1 MSKTI
6 DFFSRMYTFFRDDIW
21 RTSESELTKIQRI
34 SYRLAKTIILAIR
47 GFVKDRLNIRAS
59 ALTYSIVFA
68 IIPLMALIIAIGKG
82 FGVEKMIEDSLNQ
95 SFVAQSDIAPT
106 IMEFVQR
113 YLATTQGG
121 LFIGI
126 GLVIL
131 LWSVLNLFMQVENA
145 FNTIWQV
152 RKPRN
157 AMNMFTTYF
166 STVLVIPIIIV
177 FTSGLSIFV
186 SSAVSQ
192 TYVYQVLSPVLR
204 FLVKLV
210 PYALNC
216 IIFTVMYKAVPN
228 TRVQFKHALVAGIIG
243 GCAFQAFQMLYINGQ
258 VYLSRYNVVY
268 GSFAAIPLLL
278 LWLQIS
284 CLIVLLGA
292 EISYVSQNLQYFEYE
307 LDSTKISA
315 RYKKFLTLFIT
326 YVIVKQL
333 ENKQAPLSAEEISKQ
348 FKIPIR
354 LVQQIIQSLIE
365 VAILTEVINEHTK
378 SKEKHYMPAVDI
390 HQLTVNMVIDK
401 LNEFGAED
409 FLNKKNKQLDHFWV
423 KVKDINQ
430 LSSSSIGELLIK
442 DM

>member
-1 MSKTI
+1 MSRTI

-21 RTSESELTKIQRI
+21 RTSESELTKLQRI

-47 GFVKDRLNIRAS
+47 GFIKDRLNIRAS

-68 IIPLMALIIAIGKG
+68 IIPLLALFIAIGKG
-82 FGVEKMIEDSLNQ
+82 LGVEKMIEDSLNQ

-204 FLVKLV
+204 FFVKLV

-228 TRVQFKHALVAGIIG
+228 TRVQFKHAMVAGIIG

-307 LDSTKISA
+307 LDAIKISP

-333 ENKQAPLSAEEISKQ
+333 ENKQTPLSAEEISKQ
-348 FKIPIR
+348 YKIPIR

-365 VAILTEVINEHTK
+365 VSIVTEVVNEHAKT
-378 SKEKHYMPAVDI
+378 KEKHFMPAVDI
-390 HQLTVNMVIDK
+390 NQLSVNMVSDR
-401 LNEFGAED
+401 LNEFGAEE
-409 FLNKKNKQLDHFWV
+409 FLKNKNKHLDHFWV
-423 KVKDINQ
+423 KVKEYNQ
-430 LSSSSIGELLIK
+430 LTSPSNGNQLIK

>member
-1 MSKTI
+1 M
-6 DFFSRMYTFFRDDIW
+6 
-21 RTSESELTKIQRI
+21 Q
-34 SYRLAKTIILAIR
+34 
-47 GFVKDRLNIRAS
+47 
-59 ALTYSIVFA
+59 
-68 IIPLMALIIAIGKG
+68 
-82 FGVEKMIEDSLNQ
+82 
-95 SFVAQSDIAPT
+95 
-106 IMEFVQR
+106 FVQR

-204 FLVKLV
+204 FFVKLI

-228 TRVQFKHALVAGIIG
+228 TRVQFKHALVAGIIAG
-243 GCAFQAFQMLYINGQ
+243 FAFQAFQMLYINGQ

-307 LDSTKISA
+307 LDSIKISP
-315 RYKKFLTLFIT
+315 RYKKLLTLFIT

-333 ENKQAPLSAEEISKQ
+333 ENKQSPLSAEEISRHY
-348 FKIPIR
+348 KIPIR
-354 LVQQIIQSLIE
+354 LVQQIIQSLIDISVLAE
-365 VAILTEVINEHTK
+365 IANEESK
-378 SKEKHYMPAVDI
+378 SKEKHFIPAVDI
-390 HQLTVNMVIDK
+390 NQLTVKLVTDR

-409 FLNKKNKQLDHFWV
+409 FLKNKNKQLDQFWV
-423 KVKDINQ
+423 KVREINPAY
-430 LSSSSIGELLIK
+430 ENLLIK

>member
-1 MSKTI
+1 MSKMI
-6 DFFSRMYTFFRDDIW
+6 DFFSRTYTFFRDDIW

-34 SYRLAKTIILAIR
+34 GYRLAKTIILAIR
-47 GFVKDRLNIRAS
+47 GFIKDRLNIRAS

-68 IIPLMALIIAIGKG
+68 IIPLLALIIAIGKG
-82 FGVEKMIEDSLNQ
+82 LGVEKMIEDSLNQ

-106 IMEFVQR
+106 IMQFVQR

-204 FLVKLV
+204 FFVKLI

-216 IIFTVMYKAVPN
+216 TIFTVMYKAVPN
-228 TRVQFKHALVAGIIG
+228 TRVQFKHALVAGIIAG
-243 GCAFQAFQMLYINGQ
+243 FAFQAFQMLYINGQ

-307 LDSTKISA
+307 LDSIKISP

-333 ENKQAPLSAEEISKQ
+333 ENKQSPLSAEEISRHY
-348 FKIPIR
+348 KIPIR
-354 LVQQIIQSLIE
+354 LVQQIIQSLIDISVLAE
-365 VAILTEVINEHTK
+365 IANEQSK
-378 SKEKHYMPAVDI
+378 SKEKHFIPAVDI
-390 HQLTVNMVIDK
+390 NQLTVKLVTDR

-409 FLNKKNKQLDHFWV
+409 FLKNKNKQLDQFWV
-423 KVKDINQ
+423 KVREINTAY
-430 LSSSSIGELLIK
+430 ENLLIK

>member
-1 MSKTI
+1 MSKMI
-6 DFFSRMYTFFRDDIW
+6 DFFSRTYTFFRDDIW

-34 SYRLAKTIILAIR
+34 GYRLAKTIILAIR
-47 GFVKDRLNIRAS
+47 GFIKDRLNIRAS

-68 IIPLMALIIAIGKG
+68 IIPLLALIIAIGKG
-82 FGVEKMIEDSLNQ
+82 LGVEKMIEDSLNQ

-106 IMEFVQR
+106 IMQFVQR

-204 FLVKLV
+204 FFVKLI

-228 TRVQFKHALVAGIIG
+228 TRVQFKHALVAGIIAG
-243 GCAFQAFQMLYINGQ
+243 FAFQAFQMLYINGQ

-307 LDSTKISA
+307 LDSIKISP

-333 ENKQAPLSAEEISKQ
+333 ENKQSPLSAEEISRHY
-348 FKIPIR
+348 KIPIR
-354 LVQQIIQSLIE
+354 LVQQIIQSLIDISVLAE
-365 VAILTEVINEHTK
+365 IANEQSK
-378 SKEKHYMPAVDI
+378 SKEKHFIPAVDI
-390 HQLTVNMVIDK
+390 NQLTVKLVTDR

-409 FLNKKNKQLDHFWV
+409 FLKNKNKQLDQFWV
-423 KVKDINQ
+423 KVREINPAY
-430 LSSSSIGELLIK
+430 ENLLIK

>member
-1 MSKTI
+1 MSKMI
-6 DFFSRMYTFFRDDIW
+6 DFFSRTYTFFRDDIW

-34 SYRLAKTIILAIR
+34 GYRLAKTIILAIR
-47 GFVKDRLNIRAS
+47 GFIKDRLNIRAS

-68 IIPLMALIIAIGKG
+68 IIPLLALIIAIGKG
-82 FGVEKMIEDSLNQ
+82 LGVEKMIEDSLNQ

-106 IMEFVQR
+106 IMQFVQR

-204 FLVKLV
+204 FFVKLI

-228 TRVQFKHALVAGIIG
+228 TRVQFKHALVAGIIAG
-243 GCAFQAFQMLYINGQ
+243 FAFQAFQMLYINGQ

-307 LDSTKISA
+307 LDSIKISP

-333 ENKQAPLSAEEISKQ
+333 ENKQSPLSAEEISRHY
-348 FKIPIR
+348 KIPIR
-354 LVQQIIQSLIE
+354 LVQQIIQSLIDISVLVE
-365 VAILTEVINEHTK
+365 IANEQSK
-378 SKEKHYMPAVDI
+378 SKEKHFIPAVDI
-390 HQLTVNMVIDK
+390 NQLTVKLVTDR

-409 FLNKKNKQLDHFWV
+409 FLKNKNKQLDQFWV
-423 KVKDINQ
+423 KVREINPAY
-430 LSSSSIGELLIK
+430 ENLLIK

>member
-1 MSKTI
+1 MSKMI
-6 DFFSRMYTFFRDDIW
+6 DFFSRTYTFFRDDIW

-34 SYRLAKTIILAIR
+34 GYRLAKTIILAIR
-47 GFVKDRLNIRAS
+47 GFIKDRLNIRAS

-68 IIPLMALIIAIGKG
+68 IIPLLALIIAIGKG
-82 FGVEKMIEDSLNQ
+82 LGVEKMIEDSLNQ

-106 IMEFVQR
+106 IMQFVQR

-204 FLVKLV
+204 FFVKLI

-228 TRVQFKHALVAGIIG
+228 TRVQFKHALVAGIIAG
-243 GCAFQAFQMLYINGQ
+243 FAFQAFQMLYINGQ

-307 LDSTKISA
+307 LDSIKISP
-315 RYKKFLTLFIT
+315 RYKKVLTLFIT

-333 ENKQAPLSAEEISKQ
+333 ENKQSPLSAEEISRHY
-348 FKIPIR
+348 KIPIR
-354 LVQQIIQSLIE
+354 LVQQIIQSLIDISVLAE
-365 VAILTEVINEHTK
+365 IANEQSK
-378 SKEKHYMPAVDI
+378 SKEKHFIPAVDI
-390 HQLTVNMVIDK
+390 NQLTVKLVTDR

-409 FLNKKNKQLDHFWV
+409 FLKNKNKQLDQFWV
-423 KVKDINQ
+423 KVREINPAY
-430 LSSSSIGELLIK
+430 ENLLIK

>member
-1 MSKTI
+1 MI
-6 DFFSRMYTFFRDDIW
+6 DFFSRTYTFFRDDIW

-34 SYRLAKTIILAIR
+34 GYRLAKTIILAIR
-47 GFVKDRLNIRAS
+47 GFIKDRLNIRAS

-68 IIPLMALIIAIGKG
+68 IIPLLALIIAIGKG
-82 FGVEKMIEDSLNQ
+82 LGVEKMIEDSLNQ

-106 IMEFVQR
+106 IMQFVQR

-204 FLVKLV
+204 FFVKLI

-216 IIFTVMYKAVPN
+216 TIFTVMYKAVPN
-228 TRVQFKHALVAGIIG
+228 TRVQFKHALVAGIIAG
-243 GCAFQAFQMLYINGQ
+243 FAFQAFQMLYINGQ

-307 LDSTKISA
+307 LDSIKISP

-333 ENKQAPLSAEEISKQ
+333 ENKQSPLSAEEISRHY
-348 FKIPIR
+348 KIPIR
-354 LVQQIIQSLIE
+354 LVQQIIQSLIDISVLAE
-365 VAILTEVINEHTK
+365 IANEQSK
-378 SKEKHYMPAVDI
+378 SKEKHFIPAVDI
-390 HQLTVNMVIDK
+390 NQLTVKLVTDR

-409 FLNKKNKQLDHFWV
+409 FLKNKNKQLDQFWV
-423 KVKDINQ
+423 KVREINPAY
-430 LSSSSIGELLIK
+430 ENLLIK

>member
-1 MSKTI
+1 MSKMI
-6 DFFSRMYTFFRDDIW
+6 DFFSRTYTFFRDDIW

-34 SYRLAKTIILAIR
+34 GYRLAKTIILAIR
-47 GFVKDRLNIRAS
+47 GFIKDRLNIRAS

-68 IIPLMALIIAIGKG
+68 IIPLLALIIAIGKG
-82 FGVEKMIEDSLNQ
+82 LGVEKMIEDSLNQ

-106 IMEFVQR
+106 IMQFVQR

-204 FLVKLV
+204 FFVKLI

-228 TRVQFKHALVAGIIG
+228 TRVQFKHALVARSFLHLLPAPDTILKGIECLVFIVFRRG
-243 GCAFQAFQMLYINGQ
+243 FTAHGREPDF
-258 VYLSRYNVVY
+258 
-268 GSFAAIPLLL
+268 PLLNK
-278 LWLQIS
+278 II
-284 CLIVLLGA
+284 LI
-292 EISYVSQNLQYFEYE
+292 F
-307 LDSTKISA
+307 
-315 RYKKFLTLFIT
+315 R
-326 YVIVKQL
+326 
-333 ENKQAPLSAEEISKQ
+333 
-348 FKIPIR
+348 
-354 LVQQIIQSLIE
+354 
-365 VAILTEVINEHTK
+365 
-378 SKEKHYMPAVDI
+378 
-390 HQLTVNMVIDK
+390 
-401 LNEFGAED
+401 
-409 FLNKKNKQLDHFWV
+409 
-423 KVKDINQ
+423 
-430 LSSSSIGELLIK
+430 
-442 DM
+442 

>member
-1 MSKTI
+1 MSKMI
-6 DFFSRMYTFFRDDIW
+6 DFFSRTYTFFRDDIW

-34 SYRLAKTIILAIR
+34 GYRLAQTIILAIR
-47 GFVKDRLNIRAS
+47 GFIKDRLNIRAS

-68 IIPLMALIIAIGKG
+68 IIPLLALIIAIGKG
-82 FGVEKMIEDSLNQ
+82 LGVEKMIEDSLNQ

-106 IMEFVQR
+106 IMQFVQR

-204 FLVKLV
+204 FFVKLI

-228 TRVQFKHALVAGIIG
+228 TRVQFKHALVAGIIAG
-243 GCAFQAFQMLYINGQ
+243 FAFQAFQMLYINGQ

-307 LDSTKISA
+307 LDSIKISP

-333 ENKQAPLSAEEISKQ
+333 ENKQSPLSAEEISRHY
-348 FKIPIR
+348 KIPIR
-354 LVQQIIQSLIE
+354 LVQQIIQSLIDISVLAE
-365 VAILTEVINEHTK
+365 IANEQSK
-378 SKEKHYMPAVDI
+378 SKEKHFIPAVDI
-390 HQLTVNMVIDK
+390 NQLTVKLVTDR

-409 FLNKKNKQLDHFWV
+409 FLKNKNKQLDQFWV
-423 KVKDINQ
+423 KVREINPAY
-430 LSSSSIGELLIK
+430 ENLLIK

>member
-1 MSKTI
+1 MI
-6 DFFSRMYTFFRDDIW
+6 DFFSRTYTFFRDDIW

-34 SYRLAKTIILAIR
+34 GYRLAKTIILAIR
-47 GFVKDRLNIRAS
+47 GFIKDRLNIRAS

-68 IIPLMALIIAIGKG
+68 IIPLLALIIAIGKG
-82 FGVEKMIEDSLNQ
+82 LGVEKMIEDSLNQ

-106 IMEFVQR
+106 IMQFVQR

-204 FLVKLV
+204 FFVKLI

-228 TRVQFKHALVAGIIG
+228 TRVQFKHALVAGIIAG
-243 GCAFQAFQMLYINGQ
+243 FAFQAFQMLYINGQ

-307 LDSTKISA
+307 LDSIKISP
-315 RYKKFLTLFIT
+315 RYKKVLTLFVT

-333 ENKQAPLSAEEISKQ
+333 ENKQAPLSAEEISRHY
-348 FKIPIR
+348 KIPIR
-354 LVQQIIQSLIE
+354 LVQQIIQSLIDISVLAE
-365 VAILTEVINEHTK
+365 IANEQSK
-378 SKEKHYMPAVDI
+378 SKEKHFIPAVDI
-390 HQLTVNMVIDK
+390 NQLTVKLVTDR

-409 FLNKKNKQLDHFWV
+409 FLKNKNKQLDQFWV
-423 KVKDINQ
+423 KVREINPAY
-430 LSSSSIGELLIK
+430 ENLLIK

>member
-1 MSKTI
+1 MSKMI
-6 DFFSRMYTFFRDDIW
+6 DFFSRTYTFFRDDIW

-34 SYRLAKTIILAIR
+34 GYRLAKTIILAIR
-47 GFVKDRLNIRAS
+47 GFIKDRLNIRAS

-68 IIPLMALIIAIGKG
+68 IIPLLALIIAIGKG
-82 FGVEKMIEDSLNQ
+82 LGVEKMIEDSLNQ

-106 IMEFVQR
+106 IMQFVQR

-204 FLVKLV
+204 FFVKLI

-228 TRVQFKHALVAGIIG
+228 TRVQFKHALVAGIIAG
-243 GCAFQAFQMLYINGQ
+243 FAFQAFQMLYINGQ

-292 EISYVSQNLQYFEYE
+292 EISYVSQNLQYFEFE
-307 LDSTKISA
+307 LDSIKISL

-333 ENKQAPLSAEEISKQ
+333 ENKQSPLSAEEISRHY
-348 FKIPIR
+348 KIPIR
-354 LVQQIIQSLIE
+354 LVQQIIQSLIDISVLAE
-365 VAILTEVINEHTK
+365 IANEQSK
-378 SKEKHYMPAVDI
+378 SKEKHFIPAVDI
-390 HQLTVNMVIDK
+390 NQLTVKLVTDR

-409 FLNKKNKQLDHFWV
+409 FLKNKNKQLDQFWV
-423 KVKDINQ
+423 KVREINTAY
-430 LSSSSIGELLIK
+430 ENLLIK

>member
-1 MSKTI
+1 MSKMI
-6 DFFSRMYTFFRDDIW
+6 DFFSRTYTFFRDDIW

-34 SYRLAKTIILAIR
+34 GYRLAKTIILAIR
-47 GFVKDRLNIRAS
+47 GFIKDRLNIRAS

-68 IIPLMALIIAIGKG
+68 IIPLLALIIAIGKG
-82 FGVEKMIEDSLNQ
+82 LGVEKMIEDSLNQ

-106 IMEFVQR
+106 IMQFVQR

-204 FLVKLV
+204 FFVKLI

-228 TRVQFKHALVAGIIG
+228 TRVQFKHALVAGIIAG
-243 GCAFQAFQMLYINGQ
+243 FAFQAFQMLYINGQ

-307 LDSTKISA
+307 LDSIKISP

-333 ENKQAPLSAEEISKQ
+333 ENKQSPLSAEEISRHY
-348 FKIPIR
+348 KIPIR
-354 LVQQIIQSLIE
+354 LVQQIIQSLIDISVLAE
-365 VAILTEVINEHTK
+365 IANEQSK
-378 SKEKHYMPAVDI
+378 SEEKHFIPAVDI
-390 HQLTVNMVIDK
+390 NQLTVKLVTDR

-409 FLNKKNKQLDHFWV
+409 FLKNKNKQLDQFWV
-423 KVKDINQ
+423 KVREINPAY
-430 LSSSSIGELLIK
+430 ENLLIK

>member
-1 MSKTI
+1 MSKMI
-6 DFFSRMYTFFRDDIW
+6 DFFSRTYTFFRDDIW

-34 SYRLAKTIILAIR
+34 GYRLAKTIILAIR
-47 GFVKDRLNIRAS
+47 GFIKDRLNIRAS

-68 IIPLMALIIAIGKG
+68 IIPLLALIIAIGKG
-82 FGVEKMIEDSLNQ
+82 LGVEKMIEDSLNQ

-106 IMEFVQR
+106 IMQFVQR

-192 TYVYQVLSPVLR
+192 SYVYQVLSPVLR
-204 FLVKLV
+204 FFVKLI

-228 TRVQFKHALVAGIIG
+228 TRVQFKHALVAGIIAG
-243 GCAFQAFQMLYINGQ
+243 FAFQAFQMLYINGQ

-307 LDSTKISA
+307 LDSIKISP

-333 ENKQAPLSAEEISKQ
+333 ENKQSPLSAEEISRHY
-348 FKIPIR
+348 KIPIR
-354 LVQQIIQSLIE
+354 LVQQIIQSLIDISVLAE
-365 VAILTEVINEHTK
+365 IANEQSK
-378 SKEKHYMPAVDI
+378 SKEKHFIPAVDI
-390 HQLTVNMVIDK
+390 NQLTVKLVTDR

-409 FLNKKNKQLDHFWV
+409 FLKNKNKQLDQFWV
-423 KVKDINQ
+423 KVREINPAY
-430 LSSSSIGELLIK
+430 ENLLIK

>member
-1 MSKTI
+1 MSKMI
-6 DFFSRMYTFFRDDIW
+6 DFFSRTYTFFRDDIW

-34 SYRLAKTIILAIR
+34 GYRLAKTIILAIR
-47 GFVKDRLNIRAS
+47 GFIKDRLNIRAS

-68 IIPLMALIIAIGKG
+68 IIPLLALIIAIGKG
-82 FGVEKMIEDSLNQ
+82 LGVEKMIEDSLNQ

-106 IMEFVQR
+106 IMQFVQR

-204 FLVKLV
+204 FFVKLI

-228 TRVQFKHALVAGIIG
+228 TRVQFKHALVAGIIAG
-243 GCAFQAFQMLYINGQ
+243 FAFQAFQMLYINGQ

-307 LDSTKISA
+307 LDSIKISP
-315 RYKKFLTLFIT
+315 RYKKVLTLFIT

-333 ENKQAPLSAEEISKQ
+333 ENKQSPLSAEEISRHY
-348 FKIPIR
+348 KIPIR
-354 LVQQIIQSLIE
+354 LVQQIIQSLIDISVLVE
-365 VAILTEVINEHTK
+365 IANEQSK
-378 SKEKHYMPAVDI
+378 SKEKHFIPAVDI
-390 HQLTVNMVIDK
+390 NQLTVKLVTDR

-409 FLNKKNKQLDHFWV
+409 FLKNKNKQLDQFWV
-423 KVKDINQ
+423 KVREINPAY
-430 LSSSSIGELLIK
+430 ENLLIK

>member
-1 MSKTI
+1 MSKMI
-6 DFFSRMYTFFRDDIW
+6 DFFSRTYTFFRDDIW

-34 SYRLAKTIILAIR
+34 GYRLAKTIILAIR
-47 GFVKDRLNIRAS
+47 GFIKDRLNIRAS

-68 IIPLMALIIAIGKG
+68 IIPLLALIIAIGKG
-82 FGVEKMIEDSLNQ
+82 LGVEKMIEDSLNQ

-106 IMEFVQR
+106 IMQFVQR

-204 FLVKLV
+204 FFVKLI

-228 TRVQFKHALVAGIIG
+228 TRVQFKHALVAGIIAG
-243 GCAFQAFQMLYINGQ
+243 FAFQAFQMLYINGQ

-307 LDSTKISA
+307 LDSIKISP

-333 ENKQAPLSAEEISKQ
+333 ENKQSPLSAEEISRHY
-348 FKIPIR
+348 KIPIR
-354 LVQQIIQSLIE
+354 LVQQIIQSLIDISVLAE
-365 VAILTEVINEHTK
+365 IANEQSK
-378 SKEKHYMPAVDI
+378 SKEKHFIPAVDI
-390 HQLTVNMVIDK
+390 NQLTVKLVTDR

-409 FLNKKNKQLDHFWV
+409 FLKNK
-423 KVKDINQ
+423 N
-430 LSSSSIGELLIK
+430 
-442 DM
+442 